1 MVIQRIQTLWLFLAT
16 AIMIFVGLQPFA
28 LVGETVYTMGDFTV
42 LAILNWLIVV
52 LLSLDIFTYKNLKL
66 QKTIAIVTLI
76 LMVAQVLSTYI
87 VMSNN
92 ISDCEMTWFGGPVF
106 IVFAAI
112 FVLMALRGMS
122 RDMKKLRNADRLWS

>member
-1 MVIQRIQTLWLFLAT
+1 MVIQRIQTVWLLLAIS
-16 AIMIFVGLQPFA
+16 IMIFVGLRPFA
-28 LVGETVYTMGDFTV
+28 WIDNTAYVVNDFLV
-42 LAILNWLIVV
+42 LAILNWLTVA
-52 LLSLDIFTYKNLKL
+52 LLSISIFTFKNLRL
-66 QKTIAIVTLI
+66 QKTITLVALI
-76 LMVAQVLSTYI
+76 TMVAQVISTYI
-87 VMSNN
+87 IMSSN